1 MARMNSAQPSA
12 AEGKEFDAITAA
24 IIGGTSMAG
33 GIGTAM
39 GTVIGSMIIGIIGNI
54 LTLKSVQS
62 YWQMIITGLIIV
74 AAVIIDIKTKGGKRT

>member
-1 MARMNSAQPSA
+1 
-12 AEGKEFDAITAA
+12 
-24 IIGGTSMAG
+24 MAG